1 MEIKIQSLRFNAT
14 ESLQA
19 FIEKKCMKLKRFD
32 EDIQR
37 VEVILKVVKPETSMN
52 KQVSLSVFIPNSE
65 LFAEKTCDTFEQAVD
80 ESIEAVSRQIHKNK
94 EKQRVK

>member
-1 MEIKIQSLRFNAT
+1 MDIKIQSLRFNAT
-14 ESLQA
+14 ENLQA
-19 FIEKKCMKLKRFD
+19 FIEKKCMKLQKIY

-37 VEVILKVVKPETSMN
+37 VEVVLKVVKPETSMN
-52 KQVSLSVFIPNSE
+52 KKASLSVFIPNSE

-80 ESIEAVSRQIHKNK
+80 ESLEAIARQILKSK